1 MKEKVIEI
9 LKSNLTY
16 AETLY
21 FSFLSQESF
30 DKVTTEI
37 DTLYRGEID
46 KLKEI
51 IQAQDVL
58 NKVYAF
64 TDIIEPPGEDNIMKL
79 KKKIAELKQEAG
91 L

>member
-9 LKSNLTY
+9 IEMYRYS
-16 AETLY
+16 
-21 FSFLSQESF
+21 
-30 DKVTTEI
+30 TTEGEYTKLTDEACNNLAEAI
-37 DTLYRGEID
+37 DTLYQEEID
-46 KLKEI
+46 RLKEI